1 MKKALYKMGVLSL
14 LPLTTLPGFA
24 YASEEG
30 GNIQEEPILEE
41 VVVSNSD
48 SSSMAGGVSRAS
60 IKCTTTATI
69 HYTLAPISAASSATG
84 EAAKMMDSIFVRSR
98 LYNSNGGLKNDKSST
113 KTKTAY
119 NSVKTNHAPVS
130 VSKNYTYANSTF
142 KKSGYSTVTH
152 EVRANQ

>member
-1 MKKALYKMGVLSL
+1 
-14 LPLTTLPGFA
+14 
-24 YASEEG
+24 
-30 GNIQEEPILEE
+30 
-41 VVVSNSD
+41 
-48 SSSMAGGVSRAS
+48 
-60 IKCTTTATI
+60 
-69 HYTLAPISAASSATG
+69 
-84 EAAKMMDSIFVRSR
+84 SR
-98 LYNSNGGLKNDKSST
+98 LYNSNGVLKNDKSST

>member
-1 MKKALYKMGVLSL
+1 MKKALYKMGVLGL

-30 GNIQEEPILEE
+30 GNIQEDPILEE
-41 VVVSNSD
+41 IVISNSD
-48 SSSMAGGVSRAS
+48 SSSMTDGVSRSS

-98 LYNSNGGLKNDKSST
+98 LYNSNGVLKNDKSST

-130 VSKNYTYANSTF
+130 VSKKYTYANSTF

-152 EVRANQ
+152 GVRANQ